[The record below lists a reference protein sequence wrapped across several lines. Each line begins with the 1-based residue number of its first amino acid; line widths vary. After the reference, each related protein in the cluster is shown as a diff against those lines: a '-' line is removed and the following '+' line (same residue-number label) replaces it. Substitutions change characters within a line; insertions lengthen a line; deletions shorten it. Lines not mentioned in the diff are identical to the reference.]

1 MNKIFQNREA
11 TSQPLG
17 SQDLVHPNF
26 EDVEL
31 PDQLA
36 VTIIRVDQGDEFRFA
51 AVVGEQV
58 VGVFVDFE
66 ELKDA
71 LPLLLLLP
79 KQDEVGATSI

>member
-1 MNKIFQNREA
+1 MTKIFQNREIS
-11 TSQPLG
+11 SQPA
-17 SQDLVHPNF
+17 QDLIQPSY

-31 PDQLA
+31 PEQLA
-36 VTIIRVDQGDEFRFA
+36 VTIIRVEQGDDFRFA

-66 ELKDA
+66 ELKEA

-79 KQDEVGATSI
+79 KQEEVGATSI